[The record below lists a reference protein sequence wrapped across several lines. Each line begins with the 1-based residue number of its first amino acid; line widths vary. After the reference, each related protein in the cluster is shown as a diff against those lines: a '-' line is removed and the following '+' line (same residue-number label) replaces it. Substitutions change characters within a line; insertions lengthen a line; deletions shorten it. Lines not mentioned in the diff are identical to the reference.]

1 MGANKTQRIA
11 AKEGVQASALPTE
24 RGAWAPVFEA
34 IKGFKEAQ
42 KERDSFVDEHSDP
55 DGDEPDCGYPK
66 WDEAMADFNVGLA
79 DAGEHL
85 AAAIETAFLGL
96 G

>member
-1 MGANKTQRIA
+1 MQRIA
-11 AKEGVQASALPTE
+11 AKEGVQASAPPAE
-24 RGAWAPVFEA
+24 SGAWAPVFEA
-34 IKGFKEAQ
+34 LKGFKEAQ
-42 KERDSFVDEHSDP
+42 KERDSFVDEHSDS

-85 AAAIETAFLGL
+85 ADAIETTLLGPV
-96 G
+96 